1 MTIGQVQLLLIGWT
15 SPISRDGVRAEEEQI
30 LDRANQ

>member
-15 SPISRDGVRAEEEQI
+15 SPIPGTEFEPKTKQI